1 MLLGDFH
8 TSFND
13 YHSPSLDS
21 HDSMFFPTFHNSYK
35 SLASLY
41 KKHMSMFDALTKPNV
56 EFKKTWE
63 IMPWENAKTWK
74 KTQTPLELAMN
85 KSAKFIFGV
94 KDNAASSDFF
104 GAKPTGRQLLLSE
117 TAKGAITLDPMT
129 GAKQS
134 SNHAKFDNIYVFTNG
149 KMSSLGSINPYL
161 SDFETNSFS
170 QSIKASVLQHQI
182 ETPKQKAWM
191 SPYDFGAKPGKPPKT
206 LSKQLNYAH

>member
-21 HDSMFFPTFHNSYK
+21 HDSMFFASFHNSYK

-63 IMPWENAKTWK
+63 IMPWEIAKNWK

-85 KSAKFIFGV
+85 KSAKFILW
-94 KDNAASSDFF
+94 
-104 GAKPTGRQLLLSE
+104 RE
-117 TAKGAITLDPMT
+117 R
-129 GAKQS
+129 
-134 SNHAKFDNIYVFTNG
+134 
-149 KMSSLGSINPYL
+149 
-161 SDFETNSFS
+161 
-170 QSIKASVLQHQI
+170 
-182 ETPKQKAWM
+182 
-191 SPYDFGAKPGKPPKT
+191 
-206 LSKQLNYAH
+206 